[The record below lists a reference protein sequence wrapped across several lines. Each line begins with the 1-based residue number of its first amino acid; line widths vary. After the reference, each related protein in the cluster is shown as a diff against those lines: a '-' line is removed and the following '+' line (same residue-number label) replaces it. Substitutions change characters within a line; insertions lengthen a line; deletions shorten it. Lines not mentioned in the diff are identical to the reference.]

1 MLLDVMVLNPQ
12 KVVFE
17 GKAESVILPGGQGV
31 FEILAFHKRMLSR
44 LITGILTVGN
54 KNFYIRRGV
63 AKIDQNKVLVI
74 IEEQK
79 EP

>member
-12 KVVFE
+12 KVIFE
-17 GKAESVILPGGQGV
+17 GKAESVILPGEQGV
-31 FEILAFHKRMLSR
+31 FEVLSFHKRMLSR

-63 AKIDQNKVLVI
+63 AKVDQNKLTII
-74 IEEQK
+74 IEEK
-79 EP
+79 RGS

>member
-1 MLLDVMVLNPQ
+1 MLLDVMILNPQ

-17 GKAESVILPGGQGV
+17 GKVESVILPGEQGV
-31 FEILAFHKRMLSR
+31 FEVLPFHKRMLSR

-63 AKIDQNKVLVI
+63 AKINQNKVTVI
-74 IEEQK
+74 IEEK
-79 EP
+79 RGM

>member
-17 GKAESVILPGGQGV
+17 GKAESVILPGEQGV